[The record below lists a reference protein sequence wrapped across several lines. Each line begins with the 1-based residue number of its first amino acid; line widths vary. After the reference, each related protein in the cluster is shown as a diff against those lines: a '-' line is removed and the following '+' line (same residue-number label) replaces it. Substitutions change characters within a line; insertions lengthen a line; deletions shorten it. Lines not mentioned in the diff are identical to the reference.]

1 MDCRSHTIFEDRH
14 VVDCAMHFGEE
25 FLSNVQK
32 IHIVVRMLLF
42 KRMQSGTNLKNNS
55 RKAKNKK

>member
-32 IHIVVRMLLF
+32 ISYCCENVAI
-42 KRMQSGTNLKNNS
+42 QEN
-55 RKAKNKK
+55 AKWNKLEK